1 MERRGSLRSGVA
13 VSSASGEGVVVDGAG
28 VVDGEAVVVL
38 LADGVGSDAGVDPP
52 LPFAH
57 AVTTTSS
64 VAVSRSGTA
73 AMSPR

>member
-1 MERRGSLRSGVA
+1 MVMKERRGSLRSAVA
-13 VSSASGEGVVVDGAG
+13 VSSAWGEGGLEDGTGLVDP
-28 VVDGEAVVVL
+28 
-38 LADGVGSDAGVDPP
+38 LADAVGSDADVDPP
-52 LPFAH
+52 VPCAQ